1 MGRTLLMS
9 AALSLALVVT
19 VGARPDDKDASK
31 LVGTWKVTSAEKDG
45 KAQTSTEVK
54 GKEVRITKDT
64 ITCSKDGKTDM
75 ACTYTLDTSSRPWRI
90 TMKCNEGEYKGKTL
104 AGIARLEGD
113 TLTVCHSRPDAQ
125 APRDFKTGAGQ
136 CCLTLERVKR

>member
-1 MGRTLLMS
+1 MS

-19 VGARPDDKDASK
+19 VGARPDDKAAEK

-45 KAQTSTEVK
+45 KAETSADVK

-75 ACTYTLDTSSRPWRI
+75 ACTYTVDTSSKPWRI
-90 TMKCNEGEYKGKTL
+90 TMKCTEGEHKGRKL
-104 AGIARLEGD
+104 EGIARLEGD
-113 TLTVCHSRPDAQ
+113 TLTLCHARPDGD
-125 APRDFKTGAGQ
+125 APRDFKTKTGQ
-136 CCLTLERVKR
+136 CCITLERAKR